1 MSGRVMRIL
10 ADFTPE
16 LELYSIDEA
25 FLGFGGFE
33 TRLEAH
39 GRALRQRVL
48 QWTGIRGSVGVA
60 ATKTL
65 AKVANHRAKKDLACA
80 GGCVMLDEAAIDAE
94 LARWPLTDIWG

>member
-25 FLGFGGFE
+25 FLGLGGFE

-48 QWTGIRGSVGVA
+48 QGPVFRYRSA
-60 ATKTL
+60 SP
-65 AKVANHRAKKDLACA
+65 R
-80 GGCVMLDEAAIDAE
+80 
-94 LARWPLTDIWG
+94 RRRSPR